1 MQATPTAEEFKAS
14 QRELWSTA
22 ATAWRK
28 WWPVFEACAQP
39 LSDRLVELA
48 GVEAGERVLD
58 VATGIGEPALTAAR
72 RAGIAGSV
80 LGVDLAPMM
89 IAIARERER
98 EERAKQPQLAPTT
111 FEERDAERLELPDAS
126 FDAVTC
132 RWGVML
138 MRDPVAALEGMRR
151 ALVSRGRVAVAVWG
165 APATVPFITLTDRI
179 AEEELG
185 LQPLPLDAPGPM
197 RLGRRGTLA
206 KLLTA
211 AGFLDVTEEYFEL
224 ALEFASAEEYVD
236 YRCELSV
243 TLGRVLAERSEEQRE
258 RFRRRLAEGARGWRV
273 GGGRVRFVNEV
284 RIGGGVRA

>member
-1 MQATPTAEEFKAS
+1 MQPTPTAEEFKAS

-22 ATAWRK
+22 AAAWRK
-28 WWPVFEACAQP
+28 WWPVFEASAQR
-39 LSDRLVELA
+39 LSNRLVELA
-48 GVEAGERVLD
+48 GVEAGARVLD

-72 RAGIAGSV
+72 RAGSTGSV

-98 EERAKQPQLAPTT
+98 ELRAKLPLLAPTT
-111 FEERDAERLELPDAS
+111 FEERDAERLGLPDAS
-126 FDAVTC
+126 FDAATC

-165 APATVPFITLTDRI
+165 VPATVPFITLTDRI

-185 LQPLPLDAPGPM
+185 MQPLPLDAPGPM
-197 RLGRRGTLA
+197 RLGQRGTLA
-206 KLLTA
+206 KQLTA

-224 ALEFASAEEYVD
+224 ALEFASP
-236 YRCELSV
+236 
-243 TLGRVLAERSEEQRE
+243 
-258 RFRRRLAEGARGWRV
+258 
-273 GGGRVRFVNEV
+273 
-284 RIGGGVRA
+284 